1 MTDPL
6 DCKHNHLTRLEGPIH
21 PSGKDYVCD
30 ECGEQF
36 KAEKFVISA
45 IYGMPKKEQP

>member
-1 MTDPL
+1 MSD

-36 KAEKFVISA
+36 KAEPLGPITVS
-45 IYGMPKKEQP
+45 YGLPKERP